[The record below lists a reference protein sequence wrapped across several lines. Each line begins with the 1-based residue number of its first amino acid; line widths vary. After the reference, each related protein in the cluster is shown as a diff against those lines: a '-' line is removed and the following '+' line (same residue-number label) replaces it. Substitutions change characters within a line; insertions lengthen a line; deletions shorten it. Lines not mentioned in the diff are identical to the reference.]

1 MQLDENQLAVANSI
15 IKDISDGAKVVTLG
29 GYAGTGKTT
38 LIKYLLSQLPGWSV
52 SAFTGKAV
60 SVLKSKG
67 IPANTIHQT
76 IYQSKSEA
84 TQWFEIDL
92 TRPQKEEL
100 EFEVKGN
107 ISPGFIVDEA
117 SMVTSDIYGTFGYM
131 KKPIIYVGDH
141 GQLPPVQKNGE
152 TFNIMAD
159 PDYRL
164 EKLHRNA
171 GPIAKFAEY
180 LRNGGKPR
188 FYKSDSAKVVISD
201 CNVPDSDIIE
211 SDAILCSTRK
221 TTMIM
226 NKHYRQLKKCESIL
240 IPGEKLMALQN
251 YPPYIFNGE
260 TFLVDSIN
268 YGSKDS
274 FNISFTKT
282 DDHGIEVVDLDI
294 NKHQF
299 NHSDTINCPLFI
311 KYPDDTIER
320 NMNFI
325 LPCQYGYAMTV
336 HKSQGSEFNQVMV
349 IDDLHSNRF
358 SPMAKNYEKWAY
370 TAASRAKEKLF
381 WIIC

>member
-76 IYQSKSEA
+76 LYQPISEPPKEH
-84 TQWFEIDL
+84 EIDL
-92 TRPQKEEL
+92 TKPKNEEI
-100 EFEVKGN
+100 EFSSKGN

-117 SMVTSDIYGTFGYM
+117 SMVTRNIYADFLSTHM
-131 KKPIIYVGDH
+131 PVIYVGDH
-141 GQLPPVQKNGE
+141 GQLPPVQKDDE
-152 TFNIMAD
+152 SFNIMSD

-171 GPIAKFAEY
+171 GPIARFAEY
-180 LRNGGKPR
+180 LRKGGKPR
-188 FYKSDSAKVVISD
+188 FYKSDSDKVIMGNSQI
-201 CNVPDSDIIE
+201 PDSDILN
-211 SDAILCSTRK
+211 SDAILCSK
-221 TTMIM
+221 
-226 NKHYRQLKKCESIL
+226 NDNVKKLNEYYRQLKNYKDVL
-240 IPGEKLMALQN
+240 VTGEKLMALQN
-251 YPPYIFNGE
+251 YHPYIFNGE
-260 TFLVDSIN
+260 MLKIDSIN
-268 YGSKDS
+268 YAGRDYVS
-274 FNISFTKT
+274 ITFTKDREKVT
-282 DDHGIEVVDLDI
+282 I
-294 NKHQF
+294 NINRHQF
-299 NHSDTINCPLFI
+299 NHSSTINCP
-311 KYPDDTIER
+311 KYIRKDDFVCK